1 MMPTRNPDQPFL
13 DTVEARG
20 AQIGFDFARRSRN
33 ADVGLRREEFRRA
46 AAGAGGRAMP
56 RGGPVGMRVVSAR
69 ERHIAGTMDRIE
81 ARVQA
86 HAEQR
91 LHAQQHAE
99 TRAAEVEARLR
110 SLENQYRAALS
121 RGVAAKA
128 RYLALLGDRAATQP
142 AIDRAYRNWQLLQLQ
157 RTAFASRMRT
167 IENREREG
175 G

>member
-1 MMPTRNPDQPFL
+1 MMPSRNFHSFSRDAS
-13 DTVEARG
+13 EMRG
-20 AQIGFDFARRSRN
+20 VQTGFDFARRAKRS
-33 ADVGLRREEFRRA
+33 
-46 AAGAGGRAMP
+46 GAESNPPGATQ
-56 RGGPVGMRVVSAR
+56 RGGQVGVRVGSAR
-69 ERHIAGTMDRIE
+69 ERHIAETMERIE

-99 TRAAEVEARLR
+99 TRAADVEARLR

-128 RYLALLGDRAATQP
+128 RYLAMLGDRSATQP
-142 AIDRAYRNWQLLQLQ
+142 AVDRAYRHWQLLQLQ
-157 RTAFASRMRT
+157 RTAFASRMKT

-175 G
+175 D